1 MRRKT
6 IIAALAAVLA
16 ITLSGCNMSFG
27 VGNYNFRKIH
37 IDTHNYSGCF
47 TIEKWYNDASGIEVK
62 TKEAGFMYFAEGM
75 YMLIEDECPFCKEE
89 HNADK

>member
-1 MRRKT
+1 MKRKA

-16 ITLSGCNMSFG
+16 ITLSGCNMSVG
-27 VGNYNFRKIH
+27 LGNYNFRKIH

-47 TIEKWYNDASGIEVK
+47 TIEEWYYNSSGIKVK
-62 TKEAGFMYFAEGM
+62 TKEVGSMYLAEGM

-89 HNADK
+89 HNAD